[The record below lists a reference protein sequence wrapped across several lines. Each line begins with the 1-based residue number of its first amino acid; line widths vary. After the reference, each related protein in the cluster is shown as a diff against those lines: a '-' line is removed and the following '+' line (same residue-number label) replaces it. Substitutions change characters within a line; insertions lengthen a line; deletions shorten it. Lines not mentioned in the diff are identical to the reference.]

1 MEHRNFPLYLPFRGD
16 RTYSILGYIGQVDT
30 YIDNK
35 GYIDEP
41 TGKIYICSKD
51 KPPVHDDTPV
61 IYVKDDGTYTLKDV
75 NAPQVAEVFRDAYL
89 YDLSM
94 PTILN
99 TTKEHEVLYNAEAL
113 ADMNAATTVFIPT
126 INETDDPLKKIVK
139 QLIISKK
146 IDINRLKHKL
156 PEKYGLTNMKSALIG
171 KTKMSI
177 NNFNM
182 WFELLGATYEITVT
196 DNGTDTQNPLIGQ
209 IRYSSDTNRL
219 VEE

>member
-35 GYIDEP
+35 GYIDEA

-146 IDINRLKHKL
+146 IDINRLKHRL

-182 WFELLGATYEITVT
+182 WFELLGATYEITVS
-196 DNGTDTQNPLIGQ
+196 DNGTDAQNPLIGQ

>member
-1 MEHRNFPLYLPFRGD
+1 MLQRQF
-16 RTYSILGYIGQVDT
+16 
-30 YIDNK
+30 
-35 GYIDEP
+35 
-41 TGKIYICSKD
+41 
-51 KPPVHDDTPV
+51 
-61 IYVKDDGTYTLKDV
+61 
-75 NAPQVAEVFRDAYL
+75 
-89 YDLSM
+89 
-94 PTILN
+94 
-99 TTKEHEVLYNAEAL
+99 
-113 ADMNAATTVFIPT
+113 
-126 INETDDPLKKIVK
+126 LKKIVK

>member
-1 MEHRNFPLYLPFRGD
+1 MEKRTFPLYLPFKGD
-16 RTYSILGYIGQVDT
+16 RTYSVLGYIGHVDE

-35 GYIDEP
+35 GYIDE
-41 TGKIYICSKD
+41 TNGKIYICSKN

-61 IYVKDDGTYTLKDV
+61 IFVNDDGTYRLKDV
-75 NAPQVAEVFRDAYL
+75 NAPQILEVFREAYL
-89 YDLSM
+89 YDLSI

-99 TTKEHEVLYNAEAL
+99 TTKENEVLYNAEAL

-126 INETDDPLKKIVK
+126 INEDDDPLKKIVK

-182 WFELLGATYEITVT
+182 WFELLGATYEITVS
-196 DNGTDTQNPLIGQ
+196 DNGTDAQNPLIKNIHYFSGT
-209 IRYSSDTNRL
+209 DRL
-219 VEE
+219 TEE

>member
-35 GYIDEP
+35 GYIDES

>member
-113 ADMNAATTVFIPT
+113 ADMNAATTVFKEDC
-126 INETDDPLKKIVK
+126 ETTHYI
-139 QLIISKK
+139 
-146 IDINRLKHKL
+146 
-156 PEKYGLTNMKSALIG
+156 
-171 KTKMSI
+171 
-177 NNFNM
+177 
-182 WFELLGATYEITVT
+182 
-196 DNGTDTQNPLIGQ
+196 
-209 IRYSSDTNRL
+209 
-219 VEE
+219 

>member
-1 MEHRNFPLYLPFRGD
+1 MDQRKFPLFLPFKGD
-16 RTYSILGYIGQVDT
+16 RTYSILGYIGNVEE
-30 YIDNK
+30 YKDNK
-35 GYIDEP
+35 GYIDP
-41 TGKIYICSKD
+41 SNGKIYICSKD
-51 KPPVHDDTPV
+51 KPPAHDDVPV
-61 IYVKDDGTYTLKDV
+61 IYVNDDNTYTLKDV
-75 NAPQVAEVFRDAYL
+75 FSPNIIEVFREAYL

-94 PTILN
+94 PTIID
-99 TTKEHEVLYNAEAL
+99 TTKDDEVLYNAEAL

-126 INETDDPLKKIVK
+126 INEDDDPLKKIVK
-139 QLIISKK
+139 QLIISKR

-196 DNGTDTQNPLIGQ
+196 DNGTDLQNPLLKTIK
-209 IRYSSDTNRL
+209 YSSNNDRL
-219 VEE
+219 IEE

>member
-35 GYIDEP
+35 GYIDES

-182 WFELLGATYEITVT
+182 WFELLGATYEITVS

>member
-35 GYIDEP
+35 GYIDES

-113 ADMNAATTVFIPT
+113 ADMNAATTVFSPT

>member
-35 GYIDEP
+35 GYIDES

-182 WFELLGATYEITVT
+182 WFELLGATYEITVS
-196 DNGTDTQNPLIGQ
+196 DNGTDAQNPLIGQ